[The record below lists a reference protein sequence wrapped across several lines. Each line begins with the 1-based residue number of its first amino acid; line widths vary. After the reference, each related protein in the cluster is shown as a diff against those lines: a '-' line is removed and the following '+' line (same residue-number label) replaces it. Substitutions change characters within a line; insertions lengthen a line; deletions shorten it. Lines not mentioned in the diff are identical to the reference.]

1 MRRYNGL
8 SHPTPLRTLPI
19 GNFTVTKLIA
29 DLDELSPL
37 SGFAP
42 ELAGMFVSLA
52 GDIALVVGQD
62 GVIQNVAHGA
72 AIAEPSVG
80 NWIGRP
86 WAETVTGDTRRKIE
100 LLLQEVDQAGVT
112 RRREVSHPSHI
123 GADIPISYTAV
134 RLGKQGPVIA
144 VGRDLRAVAAIQQ
157 QLVNAQQDME
167 RDYWTLRRDQTQQR
181 ELHQVAS
188 DAVLVAFGPELQT
201 VMANEVAAQQLFVA
215 DEQLAEPVQAL
226 LARAVQSGR
235 AMELRVRLKSQ
246 GHENQLFDI
255 FVTPFGGCGRS
266 DNGYRLLVR
275 ARQVASQDAPLAHAR
290 TAITDT
296 QGRVLMASDALV
308 AMCAEHGC
316 NSLYGQSLSTVL
328 DSAQGAIAGLISQVK
343 RDGMAHVANAVL
355 GGLAG
360 VVCEAEIFASLII
373 DGDQERIGLLL
384 RVQGVSTTD
393 TLATAI
399 QSLMALPHKQPLG
412 SLLKQVQTLTER
424 HAVMEA
430 LRSTGANM
438 AISAKLLGISV
449 ADLDQRL
456 ARLGLDRAQYTA
468 H

>member
-1 MRRYNGL
+1 
-8 SHPTPLRTLPI
+8 
-19 GNFTVTKLIA
+19 VTKQIA
-29 DLDELSPL
+29 DFDELGPL

-72 AIAEPSVG
+72 AIAEPAVG

-100 LLLQEVDQAGVT
+100 LLLQEVDEAGVT
-112 RRREVSHPSHI
+112 RRREVSHPSHV
-123 GADIPISYTAV
+123 GGDIPISYSAV

-157 QLVNAQQDME
+157 QLVNVQQDME

-188 DAVLVAFGPELQT
+188 DAVMVVTGPELQIF
-201 VMANEVAAQQLFVA
+201 MANQIAKQQLFVA
-215 DEQLAEPVQAL
+215 DEQLAEPVRAL
-226 LARAVQSGR
+226 LALAVQSGR
-235 AMELRVRLKSQ
+235 AMELRARLKSQ
-246 GHENQLFDI
+246 GLENQLFDI
-255 FVTPFGGCGRS
+255 FVTPFGGCGPS
-266 DNGYRLLVR
+266 DGGYRLLVR
-275 ARQVASQDAPLAHAR
+275 ARQVASKDAPLAHAR

-296 QGRVLMASDALV
+296 QGRVLMASDALL
-308 AMCAEHGC
+308 ALCAEHGC

-328 DSAQGAIAGLISQVK
+328 DSAQGVIAGLIGQVK
-343 RDGMAHVANAVL
+343 RDGMAHAASAVL
-355 GGLAG
+355 GGQGGA
-360 VVCEAEIFASLII
+360 VCEAEIFASLIN

-384 RVQGVSTTD
+384 HVQGASTPD
-393 TLATAI
+393 SLAAAI
-399 QSLMALPHKQPLG
+399 QAMMALPYKQPLG
-412 SLLKQVQTLTER
+412 SLLKQVQTLAER
-424 HAVMEA
+424 HAVMEV

-438 AISAKLLGISV
+438 AVSAKLLGISIP
-449 ADLDQRL
+449 DLAARL